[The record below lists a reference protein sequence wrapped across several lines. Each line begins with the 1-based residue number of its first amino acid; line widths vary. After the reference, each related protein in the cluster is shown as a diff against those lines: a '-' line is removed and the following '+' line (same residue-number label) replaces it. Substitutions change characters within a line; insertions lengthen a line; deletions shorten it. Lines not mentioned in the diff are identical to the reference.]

1 MSPVTRNSDF
11 NAWNRSTFAGCFLEF
26 IKAKL
31 IVCFKLVSA
40 AEQAEK
46 TMADPEGGE
55 GSEDLP

>member
-1 MSPVTRNSDF
+1 MILMSPVTRNSDF

-31 IVCFKLVSA
+31 IVCFKLVSE

-46 TMADPEGGE
+46 T
-55 GSEDLP
+55 